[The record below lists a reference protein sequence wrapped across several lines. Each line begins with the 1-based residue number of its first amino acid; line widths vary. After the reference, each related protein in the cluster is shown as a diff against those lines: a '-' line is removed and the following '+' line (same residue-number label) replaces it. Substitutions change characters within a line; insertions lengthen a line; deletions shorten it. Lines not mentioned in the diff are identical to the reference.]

1 MAEKSTKAKTAVKKG
16 GIKINKG
23 ATPKVS
29 SKPSAAKAVA
39 KPAKKKATFKLRAP
53 DAVQVFVAGCFNEWN
68 PMASPLT
75 RGGDG
80 SWTCTLMLE
89 EGEHE
94 YRFVVDGEWCDD
106 PLAEMRRP
114 NDMGCENC
122 IIIV

>member
-29 SKPSAAKAVA
+29 SMPSAAKAVA

-53 DAVQVFVAGCFNEWN
+53 DAAQVFVAGCFNEWN

-80 SWTCTLMLE
+80 DWTCTLMLE
-89 EGEHE
+89 SGEHE